1 MKAMNVLSIGK
12 LSQQSGVNI
21 ETIRYYEKIGVM
33 PAPGRSAG
41 GFRVYE
47 PDHLKRLS
55 FVRRSRQLGFS
66 LDEIRNLLRLV
77 DGHGHT
83 CAEVHALMLS
93 HLAEIRRKIRDL
105 RRLQRAM
112 AEMAARWANTL
123 KAKCTSKFVP
133 LPGVSPG
140 CVIDH
145 QAALNG
151 GARLGD
157 KRQVIGCF
165 RPV

>member
-1 MKAMNVLSIGK
+1 MKAMDVLSIGK
-12 LSQQSGVNI
+12 LSEQSGVNI

-41 GFRVYE
+41 GFRIYE

-112 AEMAARWANTL
+112 AEMAAR
-123 KAKCTSKFVP
+123 CSGESVP
-133 LPGVSPG
+133 ECPIVDALFDAPAAGRHRYPVSTM
-140 CVIDH
+140 
-145 QAALNG
+145 
-151 GARLGD
+151 
-157 KRQVIGCF
+157 
-165 RPV
+165 

>member
-1 MKAMNVLSIGK
+1 MKAMDVLSIGK

-41 GFRVYE
+41 RFRIYG
-47 PDHLKRLS
+47 PDHIKRLG

-112 AEMAARWANTL
+112 AEMAAR
-123 KAKCTSKFVP
+123 CSGESVP
-133 LPGVSPG
+133 ECPIVDALFDAP
-140 CVIDH
+140 
-145 QAALNG
+145 AAG
-151 GARLGD
+151 RHRYPAGTM
-157 KRQVIGCF
+157 
-165 RPV
+165 

>member
-1 MKAMNVLSIGK
+1 MKAMDVLSIGK
-12 LSQQSGVNI
+12 LSKQSGVNI

-41 GFRVYE
+41 GFRIYE

-55 FVRRSRQLGFS
+55 FVRRGRLLGFS
-66 LDEIRNLLRLV
+66 LDEIRSLLRLV

-105 RRLQRAM
+105 RRLQQAM
-112 AEMAARWANTL
+112 AEMAAR
-123 KAKCTSKFVP
+123 CSGESVP
-133 LPGVSPG
+133 ECPIVDALFDAP
-140 CVIDH
+140 
-145 QAALNG
+145 AAGRNRYP
-151 GARLGD
+151 ASTM
-157 KRQVIGCF
+157 
-165 RPV
+165 

>member
-1 MKAMNVLSIGK
+1 MKAMDSFLIGNLSK
-12 LSQQSGVNI
+12 QSGVNI

-41 GFRVYE
+41 GFRIYG
-47 PDHLKRLS
+47 PDHIKRLG

-66 LDEIRNLLRLV
+66 LDEVRNLLRLV

-112 AEMAARWANTL
+112 AEMAAR
-123 KAKCTSKFVP
+123 CSGESVP
-133 LPGVSPG
+133 ECPIVDALFDAP
-140 CVIDH
+140 
-145 QAALNG
+145 AAG
-151 GARLGD
+151 RHRFPASTM
-157 KRQVIGCF
+157 
-165 RPV
+165 

>member
-1 MKAMNVLSIGK
+1 MKAMDVLSIGK

-41 GFRVYE
+41 GFRIYE

-112 AEMAARWANTL
+112 AEMAAR
-123 KAKCTSKFVP
+123 CSGESVP
-133 LPGVSPG
+133 ECPIVDALFDAPAPGWHRYPASTT
-140 CVIDH
+140 
-145 QAALNG
+145 
-151 GARLGD
+151 
-157 KRQVIGCF
+157 
-165 RPV
+165 

>member
-1 MKAMNVLSIGK
+1 MKAMDVLSIGK

-33 PAPGRSAG
+33 PAPGRSTG

-47 PDHLKRLS
+47 PDHLKRVS

-112 AEMAARWANTL
+112 AEMAAR
-123 KAKCTSKFVP
+123 CSGESVP
-133 LPGVSPG
+133 ECPIVDALFDAP
-140 CVIDH
+140 
-145 QAALNG
+145 AAG
-151 GARLGD
+151 RHRYPASTM
-157 KRQVIGCF
+157 
-165 RPV
+165 

>member
-1 MKAMNVLSIGK
+1 
-12 LSQQSGVNI
+12 VNI

-41 GFRVYE
+41 GFRIYE

-55 FVRRSRQLGFS
+55 FVRRGRQLGFS

-77 DGHGHT
+77 DGHSHT

-112 AEMAARWANTL
+112 AEMAAR
-123 KAKCTSKFVP
+123 CSGESVP
-133 LPGVSPG
+133 ECPIVDALFDAP
-140 CVIDH
+140 
-145 QAALNG
+145 AAGLHRYP
-151 GARLGD
+151 ASTM
-157 KRQVIGCF
+157 
-165 RPV
+165 

>member
-1 MKAMNVLSIGK
+1 MKAMDVLSIGK
-12 LSQQSGVNI
+12 LSQQTGVNI

-33 PAPGRSAG
+33 PAPRRSAG
-41 GFRVYE
+41 GFRIYG
-47 PDHLKRLS
+47 PDHIKRLG

-93 HLAEIRRKIRDL
+93 HLAEIRRKLRDL

-112 AEMAARWANTL
+112 VEMAAR
-123 KAKCTSKFVP
+123 CSGESVP
-133 LPGVSPG
+133 ECPIVDALFDAP
-140 CVIDH
+140 
-145 QAALNG
+145 AAGLHRFP
-151 GARLGD
+151 ASTM
-157 KRQVIGCF
+157 
-165 RPV
+165 

>member
-1 MKAMNVLSIGK
+1 L
-12 LSQQSGVNI
+12 QSGVNI

-41 GFRVYE
+41 GFRIYG

-55 FVRRSRQLGFS
+55 FVRRGRQLGFS

-93 HLAEIRRKIRDL
+93 HLAEIPPAGD
-105 RRLQRAM
+105 
-112 AEMAARWANTL
+112 
-123 KAKCTSKFVP
+123 
-133 LPGVSPG
+133 GG
-140 CVIDH
+140 D
-145 QAALNG
+145 G
-151 GARLGD
+151 GAVQWRKRARMPNCRCSLRCAGGGSASVSSQYHVRLAHS
-157 KRQVIGCF
+157 
-165 RPV
+165 